1 MQLPEEFKS
10 RMKSILSDDYDR
22 FIAAFEDGSAVRS
35 LRVNCLK
42 TTPENF
48 QKSCSF
54 HIEPLNFCNDGFVFH
69 QEKIGADP
77 LHHAGAYYVQDPGA
91 MCTLAAAEHVLK
103 KGMRIID
110 LCAAPGGKSSQL
122 LAFSDEGG
130 LLVSNEIDRKRCRI
144 LRGNLERMGAVRSV
158 LTNGDTATLA
168 DDFGS
173 FFDFVVCDA
182 PCSGEGMMRKYEAA
196 ITEWSVEN
204 VLMCAVRQGE
214 ILDNA
219 ARLTAPSGYL
229 LYSTCTFSL
238 EENEMAVDA
247 FLKRHPDFEIIPVSS
262 AVKEVTADGIDF
274 DGSRKELSECRR
286 FYPHISPGEGQFM
299 CLMQKRE
306 DGEVYS
312 PRKKKSKKEKPA
324 FLPLSKDQAAV
335 CEKFFKDNTDLCIKG
350 DDLCLMGEDVM
361 LKFDLPVPSFCVF
374 SGVCAG
380 NIVKGRF
387 EPHHHLFSAMG
398 KHFKRK
404 VHLSSSSSEV
414 QAYLSGEVVD
424 THEEEN
430 GWCCVFV
437 DDCPLGGGKI
447 VDLKVKNHYPKGL
460 RLINQ

>member
-1 MQLPEEFKS
+1 MELPKEFKN

-22 FIAAFEDGSAVRS
+22 FIEAFEDESAVRS

-42 TTPENF
+42 TDTDDF
-48 QKSCSF
+48 QKHCAF
-54 HIEPLNFCNDGFVFH
+54 DIEPMSFCAEGFLFH
-69 QEKIGADP
+69 REKIGADP

-91 MCTLAAAEHVLK
+91 MCTLLAAEHLMK

-122 LAFSDEGG
+122 LAYGGEGG
-130 LLVSNEIDRKRCRI
+130 ILVSNEIDRKRCRI
-144 LRGNLERMGAVRSV
+144 LRGNLERMGAERCV
-158 LTNGDTATLA
+158 LTNTDTAALA
-168 DDFGS
+168 DEFGS

-196 ITEWSVEN
+196 VREWSVEN
-204 VLMCAVRQGE
+204 VLMCAERQRE

-219 ARLTAPSGYL
+219 ARLTAPEGYL

-247 FLKRHPDFEIIPVSS
+247 FLERHPDFEIIPASP
-262 AVKEVTADGIDF
+262 AVKAVTAEGIDF
-274 DGSRKELSECRR
+274 NSSRKELSQCRR

-299 CLMQKRE
+299 CLMQKRA

-312 PRKKKSKKEKPA
+312 VKKKKNKKEKPA
-324 FLPLSKDQAAV
+324 LLPLSKEQWAV
-335 CEKFFKDNTDLCIKG
+335 VERFFKDNTTLCVKAE
-350 DDLCLMGEDVM
+350 DFCLVGEDVM
-361 LKFDLPVPSFCVF
+361 LKRDLPVPASCVF

-380 NIVKGRF
+380 NIIKGRF
-387 EPHHHLFSAMG
+387 EPHHHLFSALG
-398 KHFKRK
+398 KSFKRR
-404 VHLSSSSSEV
+404 VYLSASSPEV
-414 QAYLSGEVVD
+414 QAYLSGEVID
-424 THEEEN
+424 TDVREN

-437 DDCPLGGGKI
+437 EGCPLGGGKI

-460 RLINQ
+460 RLAMQ